1 MTDTPPDRKP
11 KRSTIE
17 RASGAAKSGQLW
29 VERQDPASSPGVTI
43 GWFRRYAAAD
53 GQLYAVLLTA
63 YLFLTVLPAAL
74 VIDSYLDSNPNSLA
88 DHVIHRLGLHGATET
103 LFRSVLQGAGG
114 HKLGATLISLGSI
127 AFFGLGIGRVLQLAH
142 ARAWGLDVRKARI
155 ADQARYFYVLLALL
169 LAILLYA
176 VEGKVL
182 AGKASWIGWVIAPF
196 WLVAVFAFFVWVPR
210 LLLHK
215 EIARRDVV
223 PGAVF
228 TLLGLAVVR
237 LLSHYLLV
245 NWLEWYGKYYGGL
258 GIVMA
263 LFFWVTIPATILV
276 LAAALSPALAHRRQL
291 RRERAAAT

>member
-1 MTDTPPDRKP
+1 MAEKKP
-11 KRSTIE
+11 SYYARAKGTAE
-17 RASGAAKSGQLW
+17 RGQLW

-43 GWFRRYAAAD
+43 GWFRRYVAAD

-74 VIDSYLDSNPNSLA
+74 VIDSYLDTDPNALA
-88 DHVIHRLGLHGATET
+88 NHVVERLGLHGATEA

-114 HKLGATLISLGSI
+114 HKLTATLIALGSV
-127 AFFGLGIGRVLQLAH
+127 ALFGLGVGRVLQLAH
-142 ARAWGLDVRKARI
+142 ARAWGLDLRKAKI
-155 ADQARYFYVLLALL
+155 MDQARYLNVLLAIL

-182 AGKASWIGWVIAPF
+182 RDRPSWIGWVIAPF
-196 WLVAVFAFFVWVPR
+196 WAFGVFYFFVWAPRMLLHNRVPR
-210 LLLHK
+210 
-215 EIARRDVV
+215 RDIV

-228 TLLGLAVVR
+228 TLVCLLGIRLA
-237 LLSHYLLV
+237 SHYLLV

-263 LFFWVTIPATILV
+263 LFFWVTIFATVLV
-276 LAAALSPALAHRRQL
+276 LAAALSPALAHRREL
-291 RRERAAAT
+291 RRERAGAT

>member
-1 MTDTPPDRKP
+1 MADTKP
-11 KRSTIE
+11 GRIE
-17 RASGAAKSGQLW
+17 RAKGHAERGKLW
-29 VERQDPASSPGVTI
+29 VDNADPASKSGATI

-63 YLFLTVLPAAL
+63 YLFLTILPATL
-74 VIDSYLDSNPNSLA
+74 VIDSYLDTDPNALA
-88 DHVIHRLGLHGATET
+88 DHVIKRLGLHGATAD
-103 LFRSVLQGAGG
+103 LFRGVLQGAAG
-114 HKLGATLISLGSI
+114 HKLGASLIALGSV

-142 ARAWGLDVRKARI
+142 AKAWGLDMRKARI
-155 ADQARYFYVLLALL
+155 MDQARYFYVLLALL
-169 LAILLYA
+169 VASPCSA
-176 VEGKVL
+176 VEAKVL

-196 WLVAVFAFFVWVPR
+196 WLVAVFVFFVWVPR

-223 PGAVF
+223 PGALF
-228 TLLGLAVVR
+228 TLVGLVGVR

-291 RRERAAAT
+291 RRERDV